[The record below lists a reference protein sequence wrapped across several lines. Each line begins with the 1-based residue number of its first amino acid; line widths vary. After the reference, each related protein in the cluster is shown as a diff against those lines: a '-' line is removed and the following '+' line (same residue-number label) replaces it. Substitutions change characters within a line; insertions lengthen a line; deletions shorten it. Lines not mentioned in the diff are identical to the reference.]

1 MYYKDF
7 GKFDSTML
15 DTAACKKK
23 FGIRR
28 IPAYFLHLLA
38 AVDSLA
44 LPDEVKQQ
52 TRLIYASHFG
62 PNDQVVSFIRDVL
75 TYPLDQCTP
84 GYFSNGVFCAPMAYL
99 TRYLEFHGSCLCQC
113 GFRDLEH
120 NAIISAETILAC
132 GDCKYVLLMFSD
144 ENNEFTRFVAGR
156 SGMRLLDP
164 MRIFLLTADE
174 TADFLPCDV
183 EKIREI
189 L

>member
-1 MYYKDF
+1 MF
-7 GKFDSTML
+7 

-38 AVDSLA
+38 AVDSLD
-44 LPDEVKQQ
+44 LPDEMKKQ
-52 TRLIYASHFG
+52 TSLIYASHFG

-99 TRYLEFHGSCLCQC
+99 TRYLEFHGSCLSQC
-113 GFRDLEH
+113 GFNDLEK
-120 NAIISAETILAC
+120 NAIISAESILAC
-132 GDCKYVLLMFSD
+132 GDCKYVLLIFSD
-144 ENNEFTRFVAGR
+144 ESNDFTRFAAAKG
-156 SGMRLLDP
+156 SMKLLEP
-164 MRIFLLTADE
+164 MRILLLTADE
-174 TADFLPCDV
+174 ADGFLPCDI
-183 EKIREI
+183 EKMLES